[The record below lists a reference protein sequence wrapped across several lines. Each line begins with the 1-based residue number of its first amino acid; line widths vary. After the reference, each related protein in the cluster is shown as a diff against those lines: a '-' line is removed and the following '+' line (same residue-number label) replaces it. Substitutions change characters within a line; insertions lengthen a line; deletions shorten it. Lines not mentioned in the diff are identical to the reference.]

1 MILNDLKKYTDGSN
15 AGKTTVLSTFLP
27 MSIVTK
33 SFGLTLDDLPP
44 DSTRMEVKVKIK

>member
-15 AGKTTVLSTFLP
+15 AGRTTFFSTFLP
-27 MSIVTK
+27 ISIVTK

-44 DSTRMEVKVKIK
+44 DSTGMEMKV